1 MTSNPDNTLRSRK
14 TQSTTE
20 APVPSTSTV
29 PKNSSQPRSSDYNAP
44 IFKLGI
50 VSISMAI
57 LPIATYYGTL
67 GRIFEANNTTAAA
80 IAAIVVTNLI
90 LIGYVILAIL
100 ENDDSKPSMTTSSSD
115 SKTD

>member
-1 MTSNPDNTLRSRK
+1 MSSISDRTLRSRK
-14 TQSTTE
+14 TQSKTDE
-20 APVPSTSTV
+20 PVVPSTSNLQ
-29 PKNSSQPRSSDYNAP
+29 KSSSQPRPSDYNAP

-67 GRIFEANNTTAAA
+67 GRVFEANNTTAAA
-80 IAAIVVTNLI
+80 IAAIVVTNII

-100 ENDDSKPSMTTSSSD
+100 ENDEPKTSSSSSD
-115 SKTD
+115 SKSD